1 MAVVTE
7 IQQIQSSIDALVCTA
22 LLNVPTFVAGFVVV
36 FVKWWKIPF
45 VVCLHGPVCYSYRH
59 SCRWHC

>member
-7 IQQIQSSIDALVCTA
+7 IQQIQSSIDALVCTV
-22 LLNVPTFVAGFVVV
+22 LLNVPTFVEA
-36 FVKWWKIPF
+36 FVKWWKIPL
-45 VVCLHGPVCYSYRH
+45 VVCLHDPVCYSYRH